1 MWLLHAKTI
10 FYCYD
15 IWLKLNIGKKIAG
28 LEIMTWNHGRSF
40 WNISFFYLKNWYKI
54 MEYDVSRMEFVKTQ
68 YVIQMSEHISVFIAL
83 FTMIYFLKVIYF
95 IIYSDMCC
103 DMFFLLHCF
112 AFAELKCLVV
122 SPTLM
127 CLLPNTLYYS
137 GFLWIETQLNMKL
150 QMNYL

>member
-1 MWLLHAKTI
+1 
-10 FYCYD
+10 
-15 IWLKLNIGKKIAG
+15 
-28 LEIMTWNHGRSF
+28 
-40 WNISFFYLKNWYKI
+40 

-122 SPTLM
+122 STTLM

-137 GFLWIETQLNMKL
+137 GFL
-150 QMNYL
+150 